1 MVIPFDIRF
10 FLEVAATFYW
20 SRCAVAKARCASLD
34 ATYFFLFA
42 AHRIPRQSIFPTV
55 SSDFFLC
62 VIFGVVRFQQR
73 WLLLLFFASRFFWPP
88 LCFYFFFRFFYCV
101 PPWLSSRV
109 GFRPAPRPPLPPP
122 LHRLSPDAK
131 ALKWSTAAALALAL
145 ALARRR
151 WRKRWRRGEGCVA
164 SKKNKKKF
172 NEGNKNEDALRN
184 ERPSRPPSTRRPS
197 FLSSRRRVRRT
208 NGHRLYTVVAEP
220 FVRMTR
226 PSDNNT
232 IRIRTRLWWT
242 TTERVFLIPSRRIE
256 ESGFSRVLLGK
267 MVAFSNQPTVD
278 RDRFSHPFPG
288 TWSYDPPLVERER
301 AGRRWS

>member
-1 MVIPFDIRF
+1 MTFVFFGGRRHILLIALCCCKGSVRVSGRDVFFSFCCAPNTASIYIPYGVIRF
-10 FLEVAATFYW
+10 FFMCHIWGCTFPTTLVVVALFCE
-20 SRCAVAKARCASLD
+20 S
-34 ATYFFLFA
+34 FFLA
-42 AHRIPRQSIFPTV
+42 
-55 SSDFFLC
+55 SSLFL
-62 VIFGVVRFQQR
+62 
-73 WLLLLFFASRFFWPP
+73 
-88 LCFYFFFRFFYCV
+88 FFFRFFYCV